1 MFRAVILAT
10 QSLISTPGAMQ
21 VTVYT
26 KPGCHLCDDAL
37 QLIDKL
43 TPRYDLQVTEV
54 NILEDMAIH
63 EQYKLLIPVIQV
75 TDVLVGPLTVPIT
88 EAGLH
93 SYFAAAQKA
102 ISAGAGTGNKRRFLP
117 FVRSSNSQK

>member
-1 MFRAVILAT
+1 
-10 QSLISTPGAMQ
+10 MQ

-43 TPRYDLQVTEV
+43 TPVYDLQVTEV
-54 NILEDMAIH
+54 NILEDMAIY

-75 TDVLVGPLTVPIT
+75 TDAQAGPLTVPIT
-88 EAGLH
+88 EPAMH

-102 ISAGAGTGNKRRFLP
+102 MSPADGTCNKRRFLP

>member
-1 MFRAVILAT
+1 MIHAT
-10 QSLISTPGAMQ
+10 QSLTSISGPMQ

-54 NILEDMAIH
+54 NILEDMAIY
-63 EQYKLLIPVIQV
+63 ERYKLVIPVIQV
-75 TDVLVGPLTVPIT
+75 TDVPTEPLTVPIT
-88 EAGLH
+88 EPAMH

-102 ISAGAGTGNKRRFLP
+102 MSRGAGTGNKRRFLS
-117 FVRSSNSQK
+117 FVRSSNSPK

>member
-1 MFRAVILAT
+1 MIHAT
-10 QSLISTPGAMQ
+10 QSPTSISGPMQ

-43 TPRYDLQVTEV
+43 TPRYALQVTEV
-54 NILEDMAIH
+54 NILEDMAIY
-63 EQYKLLIPVIQV
+63 ERYKLVIPVIQV
-75 TDVLVGPLTVPIT
+75 TDVQVGPLTVPIT
-88 EAGLH
+88 EAGMH

-102 ISAGAGTGNKRRFLP
+102 MSQGAGTGNKRRFLP

>member
-10 QSLISTPGAMQ
+10 QSLISTPDPMQ

-43 TPRYDLQVTEV
+43 TPRYDLQVNEV
-54 NILEDMAIH
+54 NILEDMAIY
-63 EQYKLLIPVIQV
+63 EQYKLLIPAVQV
-75 TDVLVGPLTVPIT
+75 TDVPVGSLTVPVT
-88 EAGLH
+88 EAGMH
-93 SYFAAAQKA
+93 AYFAAAQKA
-102 ISAGAGTGNKRRFLP
+102 ISRGARTGIRRRFLP
-117 FVRSSNSQK
+117 LVRSSNSQK

>member
-1 MFRAVILAT
+1 MFRAVILTT
-10 QSLISTPGAMQ
+10 QSLLSTPGAMQ
-21 VTVYT
+21 VTIYT

-43 TPRYDLQVTEV
+43 TSRYDLQVTEV
-54 NILEDMAIH
+54 NILEDMSIY

-75 TDVLVGPLTVPIT
+75 TDVAVGPLTVPIT
-88 EAGLH
+88 EPAMH
-93 SYFAAAQKA
+93 AYFAAAQKA
-102 ISAGAGTGNKRRFLP
+102 ISSGAGTGNKRRFLP

>member
-1 MFRAVILAT
+1 MFRAMIHAT
-10 QSLISTPGAMQ
+10 QSLISISGPMQ

-43 TPRYDLQVTEV
+43 TLRYDLEVTEV
-54 NILEDMAIH
+54 NILEDMALY
-63 EQYKLLIPVIQV
+63 EQYKLVIPVIQV
-75 TDVLVGPLTVPIT
+75 TDVQVGPLTVPVT
-88 EAGLH
+88 EAGMH

-102 ISAGAGTGNKRRFLP
+102 MSRGVGAGNKRRFLP